1 MLADKDE
8 EFSFGTQDE
17 TKEDDTVC
25 APTPHGILGDG
36 DISYFP
42 RASFHSKSNE
52 VQVWLRGPQ
61 KQGRHMIK
69 LVHPPQIPVS
79 FCFRCVGRWERWLFK
94 PTFFS
99 RNHHLLPWMSL
110 ASWIPNAGGRLARGP
125 LSPAAPA
132 SQRWGMA
139 PSSQPP
145 SLPPTPTCHVSLLG
159 PSPAPAQQTLIMS
172 VLWRGCHVGPTWW
185 VQVQFP
191 FECHWTL
198 SDFYIT
204 RSFFFAESP
213 LCVSAKPGLQQQHQA
228 PISAQPNSSVPR
240 CLPSQPAYS
249 TPCSPSN
256 FFPS

>member
-1 MLADKDE
+1 
-8 EFSFGTQDE
+8 
-17 TKEDDTVC
+17 
-25 APTPHGILGDG
+25 
-36 DISYFP
+36 
-42 RASFHSKSNE
+42 
-52 VQVWLRGPQ
+52 
-61 KQGRHMIK
+61 
-69 LVHPPQIPVS
+69 
-79 FCFRCVGRWERWLFK
+79 
-94 PTFFS
+94 
-99 RNHHLLPWMSL
+99 MSL

-204 RSFFFAESP
+204 RCFFLQNPPSVCLQNRGCSSNIKPQFRPSP
-213 LCVSAKPGLQQQHQA
+213 TPPSPVACPA
-228 PISAQPNSSVPR
+228 
-240 CLPSQPAYS
+240 SQPILPHPAH
-249 TPCSPSN
+249 PI
-256 FFPS
+256 FFRVDFY